1 MAISLNAAKQFGVS
15 QTTAHLDS
23 TSWRV
28 HGAYKCASNVEVR
41 VERSDAEGNIQT
53 QRIEPV
59 PIEITYG
66 YSRDHRPDLK
76 QFVMNL
82 ICLGDG
88 DIPALIEL
96 ADGNQVDRAGF
107 VPVMQAFRTQSTFDG
122 LHVADAALYSEDNLV
137 AMRGLKWLSRV
148 PLTLKQAAQLVN
160 DLAATEFRDAALAG
174 YRIAECQREYG
185 GVVQRWF
192 VVETQE
198 RQQADL
204 RKLEKTLAT
213 ITQQVQGQWR
223 QLCTQAF
230 ACEAD
235 ARAAATRFQK
245 QLVFHQL
252 DNIQVSEQ
260 RHFDR
265 PGKPAKNAQPAYV
278 SYHLQAILQLNPH
291 VVATHQRRAGR
302 FILASNVLEPAQ
314 LSADDA
320 LGEYKAQL
328 GMNAAFAS
336 SKIHC
341 SLPPASS

>member
-1 MAISLNAAKQFGVS
+1 MPS
-15 QTTAHLDS
+15 
-23 TSWRV
+23 
-28 HGAYKCASNVEVR
+28 GA
-41 VERSDAEGNIQT
+41 
-53 QRIEPV
+53 
-59 PIEITYG
+59 
-66 YSRDHRPDLK
+66 
-76 QFVMNL
+76 
-82 ICLGDG
+82 
-88 DIPALIEL
+88 
-96 ADGNQVDRAGF
+96 
-107 VPVMQAFRTQSTFDG
+107 
-122 LHVADAALYSEDNLV
+122 
-137 AMRGLKWLSRV
+137 
-148 PLTLKQAAQLVN
+148 
-160 DLAATEFRDAALAG
+160 
-174 YRIAECQREYG
+174 REYG

-235 ARAAATRFQK
+235 ARAAAARLQK

-265 PGKPAKNAQPAYV
+265 PGKPAKDAQPAYV
-278 SYHLQAILQLNPH
+278 SYHLQAILQLNTQ

-320 LGEYKAQL
+320 LGEYKAQQGSERGFRFL
-328 GMNAAFAS
+328 KEPLFFAS
-336 SKIHC
+336 SVFLKT
-341 SLPPASS
+341 PARIAALGMLMGLCLLVYNLGQRQLRCCVSDRAANDS